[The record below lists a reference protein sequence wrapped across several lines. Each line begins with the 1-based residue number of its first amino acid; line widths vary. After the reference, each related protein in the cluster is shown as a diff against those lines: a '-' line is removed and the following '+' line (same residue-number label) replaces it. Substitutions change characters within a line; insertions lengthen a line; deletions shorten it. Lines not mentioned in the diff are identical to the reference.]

1 MVHAANF
8 TKLRH
13 EATRD
18 ADIGYYVQKPK
29 TSVVPEPDPGLWG
42 RPTLSSLPATH
53 TRGQWG

>member
-18 ADIGYYVQKPK
+18 ADISDIMCKI
-29 TSVVPEPDPGLWG
+29 VVPEPDPGLWG